1 MKNLPS
7 RAILACLLLACLTLF
22 VCQAAPP
29 AENPVLPG
37 VSVPGVP
44 LSVSSPAQAELQSE
58 PEPPAGGFVP
68 EAPEWQ
74 ALYPD
79 FYAPQ
84 ELDAQTISAGV
95 MYLTFDDGPSPRTDE
110 ILATLAREEVKATF
124 FVVGQTKE
132 ENLQRMRAIVEQ
144 GHTIAMHSYSHNYK
158 KIYASVEAFLDDMY
172 QIFVQIRDTTGVTP
186 TFFRF
191 PGGSVNAYNY
201 GIYQDIM
208 AEMLR
213 RGFVP
218 CDWNMSAQDA
228 TKTPLAPEK
237 IVSNIVNSSGRSRG
251 VVLMHDSAARTTTAQ
266 ALPEIIR
273 QLRERGFQLDRL
285 TPDIKPILFS
295 YPTF

>member
-1 MKNLPS
+1 MKNLSS
-7 RAILACLLLACLTLF
+7 RAILACLLLAYLTLF

-29 AENPVLPG
+29 AEESVLPDG
-37 VSVPGVP
+37 PAPVVPLTDNVPGP
-44 LSVSSPAQAELQSE
+44 SQAE
-58 PEPPAGGFVP
+58 PPSGRFIPDLPDYA
-68 EAPEWQ
+68 E
-74 ALYPD
+74 LYPD

-84 ELDAQTISAGV
+84 ELDAQSVPSGV
-95 MYLTFDDGPSPRTDE
+95 VYLTFDDGPSPRTDE

-132 ENLQRMRAIVEQ
+132 ENLQRMRDIVDQ

-218 CDWNMSAQDA
+218 CDWNISAQDA

-237 IVSNIVNSSGRSRG
+237 IVSNILNSAGHSRG

>member
-1 MKNLPS
+1 MKNLSS
-7 RAILACLLLACLTLF
+7 RAILACLLLAYLTLF

-29 AENPVLPG
+29 AEESVLPDG
-37 VSVPGVP
+37 PAPVVPLTDNVPGP
-44 LSVSSPAQAELQSE
+44 SQAE
-58 PEPPAGGFVP
+58 PPSGRFIPDLPDYA
-68 EAPEWQ
+68 E
-74 ALYPD
+74 LYPD

-84 ELDAQTISAGV
+84 ELDAQSVPSGV
-95 MYLTFDDGPSPRTDE
+95 VYLTFDDGPSPRTDE

-132 ENLQRMRAIVEQ
+132 ENLQRMRDIVDQ

-228 TKTPLAPEK
+228 TKTPLAPEE
-237 IVSNIVNSSGRSRG
+237 IVSNILNSAGRSRG
-251 VVLMHDSAARTTTAQ
+251 IALMHDSAARTTTAQ

>member
-29 AENPVLPG
+29 AEESVLPDG
-37 VSVPGVP
+37 SAPVVPLTDNVPGP
-44 LSVSSPAQAELQSE
+44 SQA
-58 PEPPAGGFVP
+58 EPPAGRFIP
-68 EAPEWQ
+68 DLPDYAE
-74 ALYPD
+74 LYPD

-84 ELDAQTISAGV
+84 ELDAQSVPSGV
-95 MYLTFDDGPSPRTDE
+95 VYLTFDDGPSPRTDE
-110 ILATLAREEVKATF
+110 ILSTLAWEEVKATF

-132 ENLQRMRAIVEQ
+132 ENLQRMRDIVDQ

-158 KIYASVEAFLDDMY
+158 KIYTSVEAFLDDMY

-186 TFFRF
+186 SFFRF

-237 IVSNIVNSSGRSRG
+237 IVSNILNSAGRSRG